1 MKVFPLGFLK
11 SLVLALIVLGVFQQR
26 GSGAE
31 SVLFFG
37 NSYTI
42 GSHVP
47 GVENQGGLPKLIQVI
62 AASKGHQLATE
73 SMTVPGK
80 NWEYHL
86 ARSETTTA
94 LGAKSW
100 DWVVLQDYSTEP
112 THIGNPELFMKTGE
126 IFYRRIGELT
136 PKSTVVLYQTWARA
150 PGLALYGAESTKTTF
165 ANPAEMTH
173 ELVTNYAQL
182 ARKLKETA
190 LGLRV
195 VVAPVGE
202 AFALSLQKYP
212 DIGLYGADLHH
223 ANQNGLYL
231 AALVLYSTLYQ
242 ADPVG
247 ATNEFPGIKID
258 PTVAE
263 KLQVVA
269 AKVIRQESR

>member
-1 MKVFPLGFLK
+1 MKVSPLGFLK
-11 SLVLALIVLGVFQQR
+11 SLVLALMVLGVFQQR
-26 GSGAE
+26 GCGAE

-62 AASKGHQLATE
+62 AESKGHQLATQ
-73 SMTVPGK
+73 SMAVPGK

-86 ARSETTTA
+86 GRSETATA
-94 LGAKSW
+94 MSAKSW

-112 THIGNPELFMKTGE
+112 THVGNREMFLKTGE
-126 IFYRRIGELT
+126 LFYRRISELS

-150 PGLALYGAESTKTTF
+150 PGQSLYGAQSTKTTF

-173 ELVTNYAQL
+173 ELVDNYAQL
-182 ARKLKETA
+182 AKKLEEMT
-190 LGLRV
+190 LGTRV

-202 AFALSLQKYP
+202 AFALSLEKHP

-242 ADPVG
+242 GDPIG
-247 ATNEFPGIKID
+247 ATNEFPGVKID